1 MSYSN
6 DVKNELTRIL
16 PANEYEEIAQ
26 LAGIIRVNGTILISS
41 GQQFSLKIIS
51 ENASVARL
59 VYTKVKSIFRM
70 ETNIVIQRHTRL
82 KKNIRYIVNIPSQ
95 AKMKTFLETIGMVS
109 EEGIPFNPMISKD
122 FTTNDS
128 NRRAYIRGIFLGSG
142 SVTDPQRNY
151 HLEIVVQSEEFANSF
166 IELLKTYDIN
176 IKMSYRKE
184 SLILYLKESELI
196 SDFLA
201 LIGAHDAVMILENVR
216 IKKNMRNQVNR
227 LVNCETANLSKS
239 VDAAMRQCQFIQL
252 IKDNIGLDNLS
263 ENLRQT
269 AQARLD
275 HPEASLKELGRYLD
289 PPVGKS
295 GINHRMRRLEEM
307 AEPYLASLD
316 QVREL
321 K

>member
-122 FTTNDS
+122 FTTNDN

-201 LIGAHDAVMILENVR
+201 LIGAHDAVMILEDVR

-275 HPEASLKELGRYLD
+275 HPEASLKELGGYLD